1 MLSPDGRC
9 KAFDA
14 AANGY
19 VRGEGAGVVVLKPL
33 DARARGRRPRST
45 PSIRGS
51 ADQPGRP
58 HGGHDGA
65 ERRAQEA

>member
-19 VRGEGAGVVVLKPL
+19 VRGEGVGMVLLKRL
-33 DARARGRRPRST
+33 DDALANGDT
-45 PSIRGS
+45 VFAVIRGS
-51 ADQPGRP
+51 AVNQDGRS
-58 HGGHDGA
+58 HGLTA
-65 ERRAQEA
+65 PTARPSRP